1 MAVAARQRREEKVCS
16 TKKPSQDE
24 KIMQQTFSILG
35 LKVEFEK
42 VQIGSTFINF
52 PFTPYPLQVGLNSNE
67 HCKVTC

>member
-16 TKKPSQDE
+16 TKKPSQHE

-42 VQIGSTFINF
+42 VQIGNTFINF

-67 HCKVTC
+67 HWKVTC